1 MPLTRIDSETHF
13 GVILGFKLVSWYSED
28 SSTAFDSAIVC
39 ATVYRLPLLVGATFL
54 RVRHAGRSLTD
65 RRRGYFL

>member
-1 MPLTRIDSETHF
+1 MHF

-39 ATVYRLPLLVGATFL
+39 ATLYPLRLLAGATFL
-54 RVRHAGRSLTD
+54 RVRHGGR
-65 RRRGYFL
+65 